1 MSLWDDLLVLL
12 VGLLT
17 GMALG
22 ALGSGGSILAMPAFV
37 YALGMPVKSAVAA
50 SLVVVGAV
58 SLLGAIMARRR
69 CAIFGC
75 PGQEA
80 DIRVALLFAAGGL
93 VCSYTGARAATFL
106 PDSAQMLLFG
116 AVVIAAC
123 IAMARRK
130 DAERALLEQSGPL
143 AARFALWAVPPLG
156 LAVGLLTGLVGVGG
170 GFLIV
175 PTLTLLV
182 EMPVKKAIAT
192 SLWVIAA
199 NCATGLLGYIGRVPI
214 EWIAVAWFIA
224 AAIPG
229 MMTGQHIAR
238 IANPLRLQRAFA
250 ALLLMIG
257 VFTVTQALLAHR
269 LEAAKKSSTGRAII
283 NSTLQQ

>member
-1 MSLWDDLLVLL
+1 MSPWDDLLVLL

-58 SLLGAIMARRR
+58 SLLGAVMARRR
-69 CAIFGC
+69 CVLFGC
-75 PGQEA
+75 PCQEA
-80 DIRVALLFAAGGL
+80 DIRIALLFAAGGL
-93 VCSYTGARAATFL
+93 VGSYTGARAATFL

-116 AVVIAAC
+116 AVVVAAC
-123 IAMARRK
+123 IAMARRT
-130 DAERALLEQSGPL
+130 DVERAPLEQSGL
-143 AARFALWAVPPLG
+143 SAARFALWAVPPLG

-175 PTLTLLV
+175 PALTLLV
-182 EMPVKKAIAT
+182 EMPVKQAIAT
-192 SLWVIAA
+192 SLWVIVA

-214 EWIAVAWFIA
+214 AWIAVAWFIT

-229 MMTGQHIAR
+229 MMAGQHIAR
-238 IANPLRLQRAFA
+238 IANPPRLQKAFA
-250 ALLLMIG
+250 AFLLLIG
-257 VFTVTQALLAHR
+257 VFTVTQTLLAHR
-269 LEAAKKSSTGRAII
+269 TEAAKKDGASRAVV
-283 NSTLQQ
+283 NGSFRR